1 MYGWLCPEME
11 DVMKRKWI
19 GIAMGSFL
27 MVLAG
32 YASGNTQKDEKARKL
47 EQLSLDAGHPV

>member
-1 MYGWLCPEME
+1 
-11 DVMKRKWI
+11 
-19 GIAMGSFL
+19 MGSFL

-47 EQLSLDAGHPV
+47 EQLSLGAGHLVTVYVPFNVATLP